1 MACHVPPVGVG
12 MDRLFNSV
20 AMARA
25 DIPAASIS
33 VSKGRSASARAI
45 ASWRR
50 VIPASLRCVLLILMG
65 CRQSGSSNGRGAAA
79 FL

>member
-1 MACHVPPVGVG
+1 

-45 ASWRR
+45 ASWRYWR
-50 VIPASLRCVLLILMG
+50 V
-65 CRQSGSSNGRGAAA
+65 SSHIQWS
-79 FL
+79 